1 MADPPKGEHDRWVKR
16 HKSWLWISPRLAFL
30 RSESSDPF
38 WINKRA
44 DPRKRAQGNTRV
56 LLRLHR
62 TVNWNRGGFS
72 SGEDELWEHP
82 VPPKGKARQGRPRP
96 RAGTDRIRTFLCRCC
111 VQSLTLPLDGGQREA
126 GSTTKGKALRIACA
140 KDEWFP
146 MLLILLPASPD
157 VRVFGTPECLVQTTI
172 MIISDNKVE

>member
-82 VPPKGKARQGRPRP
+82 VPRKGKARRQGRPRP

-111 VQSLTLPLDGGQREA
+111 VQSLNSLLWMVASEKQAVQQRA
-126 GSTTKGKALRIACA
+126 KPIASHVRKMNGFRCWSFSGSVMLLRSVAWRPRVWYTGMFGST
-140 KDEWFP
+140 
-146 MLLILLPASPD
+146 
-157 VRVFGTPECLVQTTI
+157 
-172 MIISDNKVE
+172 